1 LKRCIPHTLSTLK
14 KLASQT
20 AVYGLSQ
27 ILGRFVNYLL
37 VPLYTSIFTTGEY
50 GVVTFVYAY
59 VSFFSVLLTYGME
72 TAFFR
77 FSQKKDN
84 PGEVYATALRSL
96 IGSSAI
102 FVLLMYVFSGN
113 LAGMIKLP
121 EHPEYVVY
129 FAFIIAL
136 DAVAALPFAYLRQ
149 QNKPLKFAIVKNI
162 NIFSNILLNLYFLML
177 CPYAEKNWG
186 VHLPF
191 YSAEIGIGYV
201 FISNLFA
208 SAVTIPLLGKELLQ
222 MRVYGFN
229 KALWREMLIYALPM
243 MVVGFAGMINETLD
257 RTIITEFYDDPE
269 VGRSMNGIYGAN
281 YKLSILMSL
290 FIQAFRYAAEPFF
303 FSHAKTTDKRTIYAQ
318 VMDYFVLVC
327 LFLFLLVML
336 FIDVFQHFIGKD
348 FREGLHVVPILL
360 IANMFLGIYYNLS
373 IWYKLSDQTNKGAL
387 ISMIGAGI
395 TIAANFALI
404 PLYGYTGSAWAT
416 LICYVSMAVI
426 CYAMGAKF
434 YPIPYHTGKVLLFI
448 GVALG
453 LYFVH
458 GFAIQ
463 LIEPLS
469 QFVAYAFHSLF
480 LVAFIAF
487 AWLFER
493 NNKVLFSPS

>member
-1 LKRCIPHTLSTLK
+1 
-14 KLASQT
+14 
-20 AVYGLSQ
+20 
-27 ILGRFVNYLL
+27 
-37 VPLYTSIFTTGEY
+37 
-50 GVVTFVYAY
+50 
-59 VSFFSVLLTYGME
+59 
-72 TAFFR
+72 
-77 FSQKKDN
+77 
-84 PGEVYATALRSL
+84 
-96 IGSSAI
+96 
-102 FVLLMYVFSGN
+102 
-113 LAGMIKLP
+113 
-121 EHPEYVVY
+121 
-129 FAFIIAL
+129 
-136 DAVAALPFAYLRQ
+136 
-149 QNKPLKFAIVKNI
+149 
-162 NIFSNILLNLYFLML
+162 
-177 CPYAEKNWG
+177 
-186 VHLPF
+186 
-191 YSAEIGIGYV
+191 
-201 FISNLFA
+201 
-208 SAVTIPLLGKELLQ
+208 
-222 MRVYGFN
+222 
-229 KALWREMLIYALPM
+229 
-243 MVVGFAGMINETLD
+243 
-257 RTIITEFYDDPE
+257 
-269 VGRSMNGIYGAN
+269 
-281 YKLSILMSL
+281 
-290 FIQAFRYAAEPFF
+290 
-303 FSHAKTTDKRTIYAQ
+303 
-318 VMDYFVLVC
+318 
-327 LFLFLLVML
+327 ML